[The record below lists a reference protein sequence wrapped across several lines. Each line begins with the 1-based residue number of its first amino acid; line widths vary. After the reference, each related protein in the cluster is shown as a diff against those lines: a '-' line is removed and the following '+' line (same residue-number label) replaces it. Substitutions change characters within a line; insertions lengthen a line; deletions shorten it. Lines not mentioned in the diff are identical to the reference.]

1 MKIAIKDLI
10 FLIIFAL
17 LFSICTNVFEL
28 KGNGYGSDVISF
40 YNQPKNSLDIIFFGS
55 SHSYATFSPDII
67 EEETGL
73 VGYNFATQQ
82 QPIYITYH
90 YMLEALKTQHPR
102 YFILETKMLSVD
114 NEYTIEGVV
123 RDALDKMKLSK
134 NKIDAIK
141 ASVES
146 KKDRISYYLNIIKY
160 HSRYNELNKNDI
172 IIGLTQIGLKN
183 RGYIS
188 LPANENIMINNENI
202 IDISNKEKISEK
214 NLEYLEKIVNLAEE
228 NEIELIFV
236 KAPCQL
242 TEDDQKKYN
251 WLKEYAKEKNID
263 YIDYNEHLENLNLKI
278 GDFYDHGHLSGTG
291 SEKVSKN
298 FSDYLKNKI
307 SYNKIK

>member
-1 MKIAIKDLI
+1 MKTAMKDLI
-10 FLIIFAL
+10 FLIIFII
-17 LFSICTNVFEL
+17 LFSVCTNVFEL

-40 YNQPKNSLDIIFFGS
+40 YNIEKNSLDAIFFGS
-55 SHSYATFSPDII
+55 SHSYASFSPDII
-67 EEETGL
+67 ENETGL
-73 VGYNFATQQ
+73 VTYNFATQQ

-90 YMLEALKTQHPR
+90 YMLEALKTQHPK

-141 ASVES
+141 VSVEN
-146 KKDRISYYLNIIKY
+146 KKDRLSYYLNIIKY
-160 HSRYNELNKNDI
+160 HTRYNELNKNDL

-188 LPANENIMINNENI
+188 LPSNEEIMINNESVINI
-202 IDISNKEKISEK
+202 TEKAKISEK
-214 NLEYLEKIVNLAEE
+214 NLEYLDKIVNLAEK

-236 KAPCQL
+236 KASCQL
-242 TEDDQKKYN
+242 TEDEQKKYN
-251 WLKEYAKEKNID
+251 WLKEYAEEKNID
-263 YIDYNEHLENLNLKI
+263 YIDYNKCLETLNLEI

-291 SEKVSKN
+291 SEKISKN
-298 FSDYLKNKI
+298 FSEYLNNLKN
-307 SYNKIK
+307 